1 MEEKRVIL
9 RELLLKHPADIAEVL
24 SNLSETQAVE
34 LLHRLYLRKA
44 AAEPLG
50 EMEPADSAEL
60 LTELDPQ
67 EAIKILS
74 RMDPDDAVDLLEE
87 LPATEQQVILSRL
100 GREEATV
107 LTDLLSYPSD
117 TAGGLMSP
125 EVVALSIN
133 MSAQESID
141 LLRRRVEEAETVYYA
156 YAVDDAGHLQG
167 VLSLRDMALA
177 QPTTPLASLLQR
189 DAISVPV
196 DMDVEEVARL
206 FDKYNYYALPVVD
219 QQQKLIGVITID
231 DVIDVIREE
240 ATEDFLK
247 FGGISGGEEYPHT
260 PPRASIRLRLPWMA
274 GNIILN
280 LVAVSAIAI
289 FEETIAQVVA
299 LAVIMPIISDMGG
312 NVGLQ
317 ALSVSIRGLAVG
329 KVSIDELWKV
339 AHKELAVGIVNGLI
353 LGLQLGV
360 ITYFWRDSFFLGVV
374 AAVAMSLNTVA
385 AGVLG
390 ATLPILLKWL
400 RLDPA
405 MMTGAILT
413 TITDFAGFF
422 IFLGLG
428 TIFLERL

>member
-1 MEEKRVIL
+1 MEEKKVVL

-24 SNLSETQAVE
+24 ANLSDTQAVE

-50 EMEPADSAEL
+50 EMEPEDSAEL
-60 LTELDPQ
+60 FSELDPQ

-87 LPATEQQVILSRL
+87 LPAAEQQKILSQL
-100 GREEATV
+100 GREDATI
-107 LTDLLSYPSD
+107 LTDLLAYPSD

-125 EVVALSIN
+125 EFVALSLN
-133 MSAQESID
+133 MSAQEAIG
-141 LLRRRVEEAETVYYA
+141 LLRQRVEEAETVYYA
-156 YAVDDAGHLQG
+156 YAVDDEGYLQG

-177 QPTTPLASLLQR
+177 QPATRLASLLQR

-196 DMDVEEVARL
+196 DTDAEEVARL

-219 QQQKLIGVITID
+219 QQQKLIGIITID
-231 DVIDVIREE
+231 DVLDVIREE

-260 PPRASIRLRLPWMA
+260 PPRASIRRRLPWMA

-280 LVAVSAIAI
+280 IFAVSAIAI
-289 FEETIAQVVA
+289 FEGTISRVVA

-312 NVGLQ
+312 NIGLQ

-329 KVSIDELWKV
+329 KVTIHELWQV
-339 AHKELAVGIVNGLI
+339 ARKELTVGIVNGLI
-353 LGLQLGV
+353 LGLQIGV
-360 ITYFWRDSFFLGVV
+360 IAYIWRGSFFLGAI
-374 AAVAMSLNTVA
+374 AAVAMSLNTIA

-428 TIFLERL
+428 TIFVALL